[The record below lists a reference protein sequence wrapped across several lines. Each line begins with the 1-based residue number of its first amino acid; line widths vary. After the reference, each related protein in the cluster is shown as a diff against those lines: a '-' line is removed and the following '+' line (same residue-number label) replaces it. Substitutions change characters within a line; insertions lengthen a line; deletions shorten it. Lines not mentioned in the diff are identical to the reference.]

1 MPAPRFLAPLLGVAA
16 FNLLLFS
23 SIADA
28 ATLRPDVLYRPG
40 ASGLPATPAY
50 ANAAVFRDLSTLH
63 SSAKQRVVDVVVD
76 SPARIQAL
84 QAYSAAVSNPSSP
97 WFHHFLTPAQLNRQF
112 GPTAAMVSQAES
124 TMVQAGW
131 QVLSRQGLV
140 VAARVPGASRS
151 PGLPVSPDIWSMS
164 GFAPHGIIR
173 RHAAPSP
180 VVARRP
186 SNTSQA
192 SAAPAMSLAGENF
205 NQPPVVLQQT
215 TASNGDVVSVM
226 SWNPLVKT
234 SVPAGLP
241 LNLFVTVE
249 DPQGNFL
256 PISNVGNVNDTVQSL
271 VSYGAAA
278 MPSTSNTLWQLPI
291 AAWQDVAAGDTL
303 TLQVTLNDGTNLN
316 ASFPLPAF
324 TGPATALSPLTGQ
337 QMNAFSGLKSFPTQ
351 LGAVA
356 LFTVGAP
363 PSQSDLSLFLG
374 QNTTVQG
381 NPPITF
387 HYEDGATASEAGQTS
402 DSEESQLDLEA
413 VAGAAPGAP
422 IEEYVYPEND
432 NNDPLISYLT
442 DLSQQSTA
450 KIASLS
456 YGFYGEDPSTLT
468 TLMNALTAEG
478 ITFLEA
484 SGDQGAWNGGIDPG
498 PVGLSSLEQVPSVL
512 SVGGMDLA
520 APATTDASGSTTA
533 ITGPA
538 IAKAWGGDY
547 LNGIPVG
554 AAGAYT
560 NLNAATSGGYSS
572 TTPIP
577 SWENG
582 FLPSGATGFGVP
594 IIATEAGY
602 PGLSGYLQG
611 QNVVFGGTSL
621 AAPLTAGWLDDVES
635 LLSLTST
642 GMGDINPLLFQAAKA
657 NPSMFTQ
664 ALWGADGV
672 YSIAN
677 AKSGTWNPMTGLG
690 MVNWQQFIA
699 QYYSLVSSG
708 SPNLTVSSPDSSP
721 TLGTS
726 VTLTAEAANLPEP
739 QYQFWVQSPLNGSWH
754 GLGGYSANSS
764 TTFTPSV
771 PGRWVVEA
779 YAKGINGVTVS
790 APFSITVGSL
800 TPMVSQL
807 TLSLSTGVST
817 VPSGTTLSLS
827 ATAAESG
834 GQDPIEY
841 QVWIHGPDNR
851 WKVLKNYSTQNDV
864 TLSNLSPGSY
874 TVAAFA
880 LTRTELAGHQ
890 WANAFYQTTVINV
903 ASTVTLNLPVN
914 GVAGGPL
921 TLGAQAANIT
931 NPVYQFWIKG
941 PTGSWQSSG
950 AYASAK
956 EWAFVPPTA
965 GTYEV
970 VVYAK
975 DPYALATAQYAV
987 ESQSTITVG
996 P

>member
-63 SSAKQRVVDVVVD
+63 SSAKERVVDVVVD

-131 QVLSRQGLV
+131 QVLARQGLV

-180 VVARRP
+180 VVTRRP

-337 QMNAFSGLKSFPTQ
+337 QMNAFSGLKSFPAH

-422 IEEYVYPEND
+422 IEEYIYPEND

-635 LLSLTST
+635 LLNLTST

-657 NPSMFTQ
+657 NSSMFTQ

-699 QYYSLVSSG
+699 QYYSLVPSG
-708 SPNLTVSSPDSSP
+708 SPSASLATPVANPQSGNPI
-721 TLGTS
+721 S
-726 VTLTAEAANLPEP
+726 VVAQVGDIAEPH
-739 QYQFWVQSPLNGSWH
+739 YQFWVESPQNQSWH
-754 GLGGYSANSS
+754 SLGAYSTTPTA
-764 TTFTPSV
+764 TFTPNV
-771 PGRWVVEA
+771 PGTWTVKVFV
-779 YAKGINGVTVS
+779 KGANGVVTTSHLMLKVAS
-790 APFSITVGSL
+790 TQ
-800 TPMVSQL
+800 PMVSSL
-807 TLSLSTGVST
+807 AMTLSNVANPVPQGTALTIST
-817 VPSGTTLSLS
+817 S
-827 ATAAESG
+827 ATQSG
-834 GQDPIEY
+834 GTSPIDY
-841 QVWIHGPDNR
+841 QFWIHGPNDR
-851 WKVLKNYSTQNDV
+851 WTVAQDYSPESQ
-864 TLSNLSPGSY
+864 LALGPLSPGSY
-874 TVAAFA
+874 TIAVYA
-880 LTRTELAGHQ
+880 LTQSALKNRQ
-890 WANAFYQTTVINV
+890 WNTAFYQTTVINV
-903 ASTVTLNLPVN
+903 ASQVALNLPSSASTGN
-914 GVAGGPL
+914 LA
-921 TLGAQAANIT
+921 TIGATATHLT
-931 NPVYQFWIKG
+931 NPVYQFWIEP
-941 PTGSWQSSG
+941 PTGPWQASGSYSHQGSWS
-950 AYASAK
+950 
-956 EWAFVPPTA
+956 FVPTVA
-965 GTYEV
+965 GTYHV

-975 DPYALATAQYAV
+975 DPYAPATAAFSV
-987 ESQSTITVG
+987 VSSEALIVS